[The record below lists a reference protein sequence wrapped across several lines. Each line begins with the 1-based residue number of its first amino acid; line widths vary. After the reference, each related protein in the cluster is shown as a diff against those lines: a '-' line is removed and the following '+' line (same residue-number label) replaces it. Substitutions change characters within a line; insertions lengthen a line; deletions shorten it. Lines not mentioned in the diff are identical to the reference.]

1 METLPD
7 LATLAD
13 QQLKDLIS
21 ELTDQERKVSYE
33 RRLLHGKIDILRAE
47 LVNRLRAKR
56 EDGQALITGADVEQ
70 LSDILA
76 GRASQKDGEP
86 E

>member
-13 QQLKDLIS
+13 QQLKDLIA
-21 ELTDQERKVSYE
+21 ELTEQERKVSYE

-56 EDGQALITGADVEQ
+56 EDGEALITGADVEQ

-76 GRASQKDGEP
+76 GRAARESEP

>member
-7 LATLAD
+7 LATLSD
-13 QQLKDLIS
+13 QQLKDLIA

-56 EDGQALITGADVEQ
+56 EDGEALITGADVEQ

-76 GRASQKDGEP
+76 GRASGAGDDL
-86 E
+86 

>member
-13 QQLKDLIS
+13 QQLKDLIA
-21 ELTDQERKVSYE
+21 ELTEQERRVSYE

-56 EDGQALITGADVEQ
+56 EDGEALITGADVEQ

-76 GRASQKDGEP
+76 GRAAREAEGE
-86 E
+86 

>member
-7 LATLAD
+7 LATLSD
-13 QQLKDLIS
+13 QQLKDLIA
-21 ELTDQERKVSYE
+21 ELTEQERKVSYE

-56 EDGQALITGADVEQ
+56 EGGEALITGADVEQ

-76 GRASQKDGEP
+76 GRAARESGGE
-86 E
+86 

>member
-7 LATLAD
+7 LATLGD
-13 QQLKDLIS
+13 QQLKDLIA
-21 ELTDQERKVSYE
+21 ELTEQERKVSYE

-76 GRASQKDGEP
+76 GRAARGEDP
-86 E
+86 AA